1 MPDNFKKPISENLL
15 EVLACPV
22 CKSSV
27 EIWPVN
33 KADSGL
39 KCKGCSRIY
48 PIRDGIPVMLE
59 SEVLEKNSE
68 TAK

>member
-1 MPDNFKKPISENLL
+1 MPDNSKKPISENLL

-22 CKSSV
+22 CKSPV

-33 KADSGL
+33 KVDSGL
-39 KCKGCSRIY
+39 KCMGCARIY

-59 SEVLEKNSE
+59 SEVLTENSE
-68 TAK
+68 TDK